1 MPGDHQKGDDRKTEP
16 SWCLSPVSHVPS
28 GSPASPSS
36 PERVQYADA
45 LNEALRVYREKDPRT
60 MALSSG
66 AVYQPE
72 RRYFLMGYCND
83 IYSITYPDGEV
94 SPSSTK
100 RFSMAPSVVERI
112 LMLKYLSAYG
122 GVAPSGKW
130 VAFEELKSGP
140 HHSKPFR
147 DLAIKP
153 LVERFG
159 DEPEAFEACCVIL
172 GGSRLSFGSA
182 LAFCIPALPKVPLA
196 VILWSKDEEFES
208 RASILFDAASEHHLD
223 TASLYMLG
231 IEVSSRLRALYDM
244 L

>member
-1 MPGDHQKGDDRKTEP
+1 MVDDDYKTEP
-16 SWCLSPVSHVPS
+16 SWRLSPMSHAPS
-28 GSPASPSS
+28 GSSASPPS
-36 PERVQYADA
+36 PEQVQYADA
-45 LNEALRVYREKDPRT
+45 LNEALRIYRAKDPKT

-66 AVYQPE
+66 AVYEPE
-72 RRYFLMGYCND
+72 MSRFLMGYCNH

-94 SPSSTK
+94 SLSSTQ

-153 LVERFG
+153 LVECFG
-159 DEPEAFEACCVIL
+159 EEPEAFQACCGIL

-196 VILWSKDEEFES
+196 IILWCKNEEFES
-208 RASILFDAASEHHLD
+208 RATILFDAASEHHLD